1 MRVSPDVELRKGSSP
16 KGGAGGDIAPPQ
28 GIQAIECEM
37 LAMERKERGSS
48 ASVCAWVFACKS

>member
-1 MRVSPDVELRKGSSP
+1 LNGERVLAE
-16 KGGAGGDIAPPQ
+16 GGAGGDIAPPQ

-48 ASVCAWVFACKS
+48 ASVYAWSFASRS